1 MAYEAFGEEGPRP
14 RNDAY
19 TGLLAI
25 SFFAMLIASLLLL
38 VDWYGYE
45 GMENPA
51 KKVKASLP
59 PVKPVAG
66 LPAGAP
72 DVVKPGKGGDKAPPP
87 MPPEKDKGEKA
98 PPMPD
103 KGKEKMDAKDGKEK
117 MDAKDGKD
125 KMEKKD
131 DKKDDKK
138 DEKKDDK

>member
-1 MAYEAFGEEGPRP
+1 MAYEAFGDEGPRP

-45 GMENPA
+45 GMDNPA
-51 KKVKASLP
+51 KRVKNSLP

-66 LPAGAP
+66 LPVGGGEAAKPAP
-72 DVVKPGKGGDKAPPP
+72 AKAEPKPKVEEKPAMPDKGGDAKPK
-87 MPPEKDKGEKA
+87 ME
-98 PPMPD
+98 D
-103 KGKEKMDAKDGKEK
+103 KGKEKMDAKPK
-117 MDAKDGKD
+117 MDAKDKDGKD

-131 DKKDDKK
+131 
-138 DEKKDDK
+138 EK